1 MQQHIEQAVN
11 KRKERLSSE
20 TPIEHREPAVDAS
33 RISWKEK
40 IPDELPLRASVVPK
54 KQARK
59 KAEGEADPASSQIV
73 VSSGGRAPE
82 KEPIRFGRP
91 VNTFSIVARDPKT
104 GEMGVAVQSH
114 WFSVGPTVPWAEA
127 GVGAVA
133 TQSFV
138 DPSYGPNGLDLM
150 RSGKTAHEA
159 LKELVAADPGE
170 AVRQVAM
177 VDVKGHVAVH
187 TGNRCIE
194 CAGHKIGKGY
204 SVQANL
210 MLNTKVPAAMAKS
223 FEETEGDLAGRMM
236 AALEAA
242 QGVGGDIR
250 GKQSAAIVVVKS
262 KSSGKQ
268 WEDRV
273 VDLRVEDH
281 PEPLKELRRLLNL
294 TRAYDHMN
302 AGDAALEKKDFA
314 RAMEEYSAA
323 TKLAG
328 DNLEIAFW
336 SAFALA
342 TNDKFDQALPLF
354 KRVFV
359 EDKNWVEVLKRL
371 PKAGLISD
379 DDRGRALL
387 RRILREAG

>member
-1 MQQHIEQAVN
+1 MTQNVVCRECGKLHTFEEYLVN
-11 KRKERLSSE
+11 RLCRNCGAWLKPNATSKEIVSL
-20 TPIEHREPAVDAS
+20 DA
-33 RISWKEK
+33 
-40 IPDELPLRASVVPK
+40 
-54 KQARK
+54 
-59 KAEGEADPASSQIV
+59 
-73 VSSGGRAPE
+73 RAPE
-82 KEPIRFGRP
+82 KELIGLGRP
-91 VNTFSIVARDPKT
+91 VHTFSIVARDPKT
-104 GEMGVAVQSH
+104 GEIGVAVQSH
-114 WFSVGPTVPWAEA
+114 WFSVGSIVPWAEA

-138 DPSYGPNGLDLM
+138 DPSYGPKGLDLM

-159 LKELVAADPGE
+159 LKELTAADPGE

-177 VDVKGHVAVH
+177 VDFEGHVAVH
-187 TGNRCIE
+187 TGKRCVE
-194 CAGHKIGKGY
+194 FAGHKTGKGY

-210 MLNTKVPAAMAKS
+210 MLNTNVPAAMAKA
-223 FEETEGDLAGRMM
+223 FEETQSDLARRMM

-250 GKQSAAIVVVKS
+250 GKQSAAIIVVKS
-262 KSSGKQ
+262 KSSGKP

-294 TRAYDHMN
+294 ARAYNHMN

-314 RAMEEYSAA
+314 QAMEEYGAA
-323 TKLAG
+323 MKLAE
-328 DNLEIAFW
+328 DNVEIAFW

-342 TNDKFDQALPLF
+342 TNGKFDQALPLF
-354 KRVFV
+354 KRVFMA
-359 EDKNWVEVLKRL
+359 DKNWVEVLKRL

-379 DDRGRALL
+379 DDEGHTLL
-387 RRILREAG
+387 RRILGEAS